1 MRVRPVY
8 SLQMYE
14 ECNTVWY
21 EQPLE
26 KNLILEV

>member
-1 MRVRPVY
+1 MRARPVY

-14 ECNTVWY
+14 EFNAVWY

-26 KNLILEV
+26 KNIILEV